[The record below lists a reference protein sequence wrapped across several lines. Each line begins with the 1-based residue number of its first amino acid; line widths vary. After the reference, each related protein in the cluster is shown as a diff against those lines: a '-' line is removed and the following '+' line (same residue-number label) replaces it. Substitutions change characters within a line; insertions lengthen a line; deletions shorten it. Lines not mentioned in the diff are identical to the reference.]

1 MKLRIAVISIL
12 CIGLACSVSMLSNQ
26 TYAQGKKAAAAKGP
40 VVMPKITVLNPMGTP
55 PPITLTP
62 QAPRPGTLDGK
73 TIYFINTGFI
83 GTDRLMAVMMDW
95 FKANYPKTNIVYKD
109 NQSGAR
115 LAEVS
120 KELWTEISEKGD
132 AAIVGLGH

>member
-12 CIGLACSVSMLSNQ
+12 CIGVFSSVSMLSNQ
-26 TYAQGKKAAAAKGP
+26 TYAQGNRAASSGGP
-40 VVMPKITVLNPMGTP
+40 AVMPEITVLNPMGTP

-62 QAPRPGTLDGK
+62 QAPRLDTLDGK
-73 TIYFINTGFI
+73 TLYLINTGYI
-83 GTDRLMAVMMDW
+83 GTDRFMAEAEKW

-109 NQSGAR
+109 NQSGAS
-115 LAEVS
+115 LSSVSDALWAEI
-120 KELWTEISEKGD
+120 EEKGD